1 MNNLLRFAI
10 AAALILGAQTLR
22 ADETLKLVPNE
33 STWFADGCETWNCAA
48 AALVLANGDGTV
60 VALPSPD
67 AKFKWL
73 VLRHVSSGSFFITP
87 ENPFQVDV
95 VSSFAQ
101 GASMLATMDVRQAP
115 MIITMGKIILLVTTR
130 APRERTASH

>member
-1 MNNLLRFAI
+1 MRNLVRIAI
-10 AAALILGAQTLR
+10 AATLILGAQSLLADDTLR
-22 ADETLKLVPNE
+22 AVPNE

-67 AKFKWL
+67 ARFKWL
-73 VLRHVSSGSFFITP
+73 VLRHVNSGSFFITP

-115 MIITMGKIILLVTTR
+115 MIITLGQTILLVTTR
-130 APRERTASH
+130 APRERSAQH